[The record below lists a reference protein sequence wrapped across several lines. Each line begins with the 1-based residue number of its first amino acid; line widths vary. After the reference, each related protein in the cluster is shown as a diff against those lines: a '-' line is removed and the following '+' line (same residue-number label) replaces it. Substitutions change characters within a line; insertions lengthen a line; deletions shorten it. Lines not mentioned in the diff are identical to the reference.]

1 VAVEGRRRPAWAEVD
16 LAAITHNTAVL
27 ASVMGRTPL
36 CAVVKADGYGHGAL
50 AVAKPMLEAGAGL
63 LGVALVDEGIEL
75 RESGIAAPILVLAEA
90 PGPALE
96 DALASGLTLTVGS
109 VRGAYEVSTASAVL
123 GGEHVVHVKIDTGMH
138 RMGALQKDLGE
149 VLTVLAEGGVKV
161 GGIWTHFSVADG
173 AGDEDKAF
181 TREQLALF
189 DDAVASVSTLLD
201 HGCLQHAANTA
212 GALSQPAARRDFVRI
227 GLGLYGYLPAPELA
241 AVLHRSGVPALRPVL
256 SVKARVSAIHDV
268 APGARPSYGR
278 LREMPDGGRVATVPF
293 GYADGY
299 PRAMFEGGA
308 VVLIRGRRRPLA
320 GMVTMDQLVIDCSPD
335 DDVTVGDEVVLLGR
349 QGTQVITADD
359 WAAAIGT
366 SSWEVLCGLKPRVP
380 KLSVD

>member
-1 VAVEGRRRPAWAEVD
+1 MAVEGRRRPAWAEVD

>member
-75 RESGIAAPILVLAEA
+75 RESGIAAPI
-90 PGPALE
+90 LE